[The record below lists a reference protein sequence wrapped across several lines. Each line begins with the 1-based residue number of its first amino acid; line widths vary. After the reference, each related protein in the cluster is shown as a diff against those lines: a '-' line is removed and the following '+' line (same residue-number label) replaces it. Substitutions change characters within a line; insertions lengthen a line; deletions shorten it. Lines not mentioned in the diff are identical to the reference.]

1 MYYCMHVNWIITLY
15 TFVVINYH
23 GRCVCVM
30 ANVYTNYAFSN
41 TWVYTIFINVVL
53 SEKTIL

>member
-23 GRCVCVM
+23 GGCVCVV
-30 ANVYTNYAFSN
+30 ANLFTQIMHLV
-41 TWVYTIFINVVL
+41 IRGFIQYL
-53 SEKTIL
+53 